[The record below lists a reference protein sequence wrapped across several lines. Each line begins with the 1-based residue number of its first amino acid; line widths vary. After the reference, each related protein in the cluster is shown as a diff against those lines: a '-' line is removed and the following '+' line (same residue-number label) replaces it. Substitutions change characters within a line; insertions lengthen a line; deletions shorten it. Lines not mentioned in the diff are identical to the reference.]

1 MREVE
6 QKRKEQLLEDEERK
20 ALQFKDA
27 KQKQH
32 EQLELQKSAFEVEM
46 RQAFIF
52 QKEKNA
58 YYDRRKQNLDRDSA
72 QTAEEKGSEL
82 FRRELLLTQT
92 GYDRSIH
99 SAARRA
105 SDTINEKAG
114 NRDQNGTRKSN
125 DGAEEGNSSDK
136 KDGSDRNGSG
146 RDDSGNN
153 DDNGDDNDD
162 DGDDDNDDG
171 RRREGRPKA
180 SGASRFQSFRSLIA

>member
-27 KQKQH
+27 RQKQH

-46 RQAFIF
+46 QMERQAFIF

-58 YYDRRKQNLDRDSA
+58 YIDRRKQNLDRASA
-72 QTAEEKGSEL
+72 QAAEDKGSEL

-105 SDTINEKAG
+105 SDTINEKEG
-114 NRDQNGTRKSN
+114 NRDQNDTRKSN

-136 KDGSDRNGSG
+136 KDGSGRHGSG
-146 RDDSGNN
+146 RDDSGN
-153 DDNGDDNDD
+153 DDDDGDDDDD

-171 RRREGRPKA
+171 RRREGRPKT
-180 SGASRFQSFRSLIA
+180 SGVYFNPFAH

>member
-20 ALQFKDA
+20 ALHFKDA

-46 RQAFIF
+46 QMERQAFIF

-58 YYDRRKQNLDRDSA
+58 YNDRRKQNLDNASA
-72 QTAEEKGSEL
+72 QAAEDKGSEL

-105 SDTINEKAG
+105 SDTINEKKAIGIRTVLEKAMMVQKKEIAATRRMEVAG
-114 NRDQNGTRKSN
+114 MAAAGMT
-125 DGAEEGNSSDK
+125 AAMMTTMATMTTTTVMMITMMEEGE
-136 KDGSDRNGSG
+136 
-146 RDDSGNN
+146 
-153 DDNGDDNDD
+153 
-162 DGDDDNDDG
+162 
-171 RRREGRPKA
+171 REDQKP
-180 SGASRFQSFRSLIA
+180 LE